1 MISFFGFFSH
11 LFYKRFGLK
20 KGHLAWIFYY
30 GLVVVGFFL
39 ILDILIYYGMF
50 DSVFPFLNRIFP
62 WCHIDNGRD
71 FMWNSL
77 KIFGID
83 WNINYNDS
91 GLDIIAWILFFSFP
105 LWYFAFKDLSRKLF
119 GGNRNR
125 PYEKGLIYLFSS
137 NKPEDK
143 DEE

>member
-1 MISFFGFFSH
+1 
-11 LFYKRFGLK
+11 
-20 KGHLAWIFYY
+20 
-30 GLVVVGFFL
+30 
-39 ILDILIYYGMF
+39 
-50 DSVFPFLNRIFP
+50 
-62 WCHIDNGRD
+62 
-71 FMWNSL
+71 MWNSL

-91 GLDIIAWILFFSFP
+91 GLNIIALILFLSFP

-125 PYEKGLIYLFSS
+125 PYEKGLMYLFTS
-137 NKPEDK
+137 NKPENR